1 MKRNI
6 KDILLNAAAV
16 MSLGMAAVSCQDDM
30 PIPDY
35 TLSDEDVR
43 VTFNLSLPRMEVKT
57 RAALDQ
63 PSLNQVNSLWVRTY
77 SALSGQ
83 ATSEWVNVTEDLPTT
98 DSEVPHRVTLDTK
111 SGHSFIVGVANID
124 NMGVTKDNLTPRPL
138 RELLAEADTWP
149 EFLNIAVCSPADQQE
164 LNAPTVPLPMAG
176 CYTNLAVDGD
186 HTAYPHRIEDW
197 QTDDFQSYFI
207 PASSTGEITLTDG
220 AIHLRRLV
228 SHVKFNLTAGE
239 DVTITPT
246 SYQVFNAPAYSWLY
260 ERAADNGMTANFGD
274 VCTQDNKETYYV
286 SPAQFAQNN
295 ITSTTEN
302 NVTTYRFD
310 YWQGENKHEAIQDI
324 TDYAQRDKEIKTSL
338 LPDGTEPPSNDQ
350 YLSNTGIFTS
360 LCGDKWTPNNMASYV
375 LITCTVEYKEKLNV
389 DDNGNPGGDKTVSR
403 SGVANYLIHLGYM
416 DGNAKDFNCYRNTDY
431 TYNVK
436 VLGLKQIL
444 VEAHHSNEYGGEYP
458 GVEGQVA
465 DVENAPFTLDCHYGS
480 FNVQLSE
487 LELNPY
493 DDVTKTGFGFIM
505 TTYENGVEHTYD
517 ETDFVNSDRLTA
529 DQLKYIGWVE
539 LKPTSG
545 PDVRALYTPRGA
557 SGSTTFNLWD
567 ASKGKLTDDQK
578 SDTGWYTVFV
588 NEYAYEAENADESV
602 QVNGKPLW
610 ASYVNQNPRRFYI
623 RVTRSIS
630 ADGQSIYSSSKYAG
644 VQQSIMTYYSTQ
656 SFAEGSGA
664 RQSGSAVGVER
675 TNESFGLNLRRSYGL
690 NTSSGSG
697 ANNVD
702 FSDENGRYNI
712 YLWINSKGNSWD
724 NFIQRTKFTKIPQGN
739 TGIAGGAEYNVAR
752 LRGYEGGWTTNT
764 AAASYKYQR
773 SSPYDPQPDATT
785 GLSATNDANYY
796 IEAINACMNRNRDNN
811 GNNVIDLDEIR
822 WYVPAMGKYLRLILG
837 NASLENPLMNYSK
850 ITQLTRG
857 NGESYG
863 NAGWN
868 GPVGRYLFFASDGRV
883 LWAMEG
889 LSSSNWCQWGYN
901 DPTYPWEVRCIRN
914 LGLNLRVNQE
924 GVATISSTDR
934 TVPAYVFRQRST
946 NRQEGGVVSMSYY
959 SLSSKRVNKLTA
971 NGTGAGQMPAHVIS
985 DRTYNSLY
993 YNFEISQGRYQTVN
1007 TNNGSRDTLRYDIVY
1022 TDANRP
1028 SLSAFRNSIDN
1039 DNPCGI
1045 LGDGWRVPNIKEV
1058 AIMRNLGL
1066 LKGLL
1071 SNDVS
1076 GFLMSATF
1084 STFNNSGVNTG
1095 TLPTGTDLTNRA
1107 LVARFD
1113 GLTQTIDFY
1122 AYGRSSYIRCV
1133 KDVD

>member
-43 VTFNLSLPRMEVKT
+43 VTFNLWLPRMEVKT

-77 SALSGQ
+77 SSLSGQ
-83 ATSEWVNVTEDLPTT
+83 ATSEWVNVTEDLPST

-176 CYTNLAVDGD
+176 CYTNLAVGGD

-228 SHVKFNLTAGE
+228 SHVNFNLTAGD

-310 YWQGENKHEAIQDI
+310 YWQGENKHEAIQNI
-324 TDYAQRDKEIKTSL
+324 TEYAERDKEIKTSL

-431 TYNVK
+431 TYNVT
-436 VLGLKQIL
+436 VLGLNQIL
-444 VEAHHSNEYGGEYP
+444 VEAHHSNEYNGEYP

-487 LELNPY
+487 LELKPY

-517 ETDFVNSDRLTA
+517 ETDFVNSDQLTA

-567 ASKGKLTDDQK
+567 ASKGKLTKDQK
-578 SDTGWYTVFV
+578 SNTGWYTVFV

-656 SFAEGSGA
+656 TFAEGSGN

-690 NTSSGSG
+690 NTSSGDG

-702 FSDENGRYNI
+702 FSDENGRYNT
-712 YLWINSKGNSWD
+712 YLWITHKGNEWD
-724 NFIQRTKFTKIPQGN
+724 NFVQRTKFTNIPQGN
-739 TGIAGGAEYNVAR
+739 TGIAGGAKYNVAR
-752 LRGYEGGWTTNT
+752 LRGYDGRWSTTN
-764 AAASYKYQR
+764 KYQM
-773 SSPYDPQPDATT
+773 SSPYDPQPGADTDLDDTDDAY
-785 GLSATNDANYY
+785 YY

-811 GNNVIDLDEIR
+811 GNDVIDLDEIR

-837 NASLENPLMNYSK
+837 NASLENPLMDYSK
-850 ITQLTRG
+850 ITQLQDGQG
-857 NGESYG
+857 NYNGG
-863 NAGWN
+863 NDR
-868 GPVGRYLFFASDGRV
+868 VGRYLFFSSDGRV

-889 LSSSNWCQWGYN
+889 LSSSNWCQWGY
-901 DPTYPWEVRCIRN
+901 DSPTYPWQVRCVRN
-914 LGLNLRVNQE
+914 LGLNLRVNHD

-934 TVPAYVFRQRST
+934 TVPAYVFKQRST

-959 SLSSKRVNKLTA
+959 ALSSKRVNKLTA
-971 NGTGAGQMPAHVIS
+971 NGTSAGQMPCHIIS
-985 DRTYNSLY
+985 DRKYNSLY
-993 YNFEISQGRYQTVN
+993 YNFEISRGRYEVRY
-1007 TNNGSRDTLRYDIVY
+1007 TNSGSQDTLRYDIVY
-1022 TDANRP
+1022 NENPESLDAY
-1028 SLSAFRNSIDN
+1028 RNTINS
-1039 DNPCGI
+1039 NPCSV
-1045 LGDGWRVPNIKEV
+1045 LGDGWRVPNMKEV

-1071 SNDVS
+1071 RYGASK
-1076 GFLMSATF
+1076 FLVSATF
-1084 STFNNSGVNTG
+1084 SAFNSTGQNTG
-1095 TLPTGTDLTNRA
+1095 TLPDGDALTNPV
-1107 LVARFD
+1107 LVARHD
-1113 GLTQTIDFY
+1113 GLTQRKTVRDFD
-1122 AYGRSSYIRCV
+1122 APWYIRCV